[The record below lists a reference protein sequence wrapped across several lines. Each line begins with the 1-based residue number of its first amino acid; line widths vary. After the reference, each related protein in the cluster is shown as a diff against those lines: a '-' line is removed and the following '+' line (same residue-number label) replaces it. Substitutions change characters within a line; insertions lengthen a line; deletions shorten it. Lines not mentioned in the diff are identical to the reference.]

1 MYEAGSIMKKRNRWD
16 IFPEELFQGLRVILM
31 VTFGGIAL
39 FYGGWNFPYPT
50 AIVVMVVSVGF
61 LVWTRKWFQ

>member
-1 MYEAGSIMKKRNRWD
+1 MKKRNRWD

>member
-1 MYEAGSIMKKRNRWD
+1 MKKKNRWD
-16 IFPEELFQGLRVILM
+16 IFPQELFQGLRIILM

-61 LVWTRKWFQ
+61 LVWTRKWFE